1 MRMAVNP
8 SNRYPWYLRLIF
20 WGQKRKYGQVLNPAL
35 RWGKVPRLLA
45 AVTLLYSALDSS
57 RSSLSPV
64 LRSLVTVR
72 VSQINW
78 CQYCMDINTYTL
90 ANRCG
95 SMGKIT
101 ALGNWRE
108 NALFD
113 DAERCALDYAEAMTH
128 TDRQV
133 TDEQFNALK
142 TCFDDESIIELTGLI
157 AFQNMSCKFNNA
169 LGIPPQGFCI
179 SSINK

>member
-1 MRMAVNP
+1 MRIPVTPFNK
-8 SNRYPWYLRLIF
+8 YPWYLRLIF

-35 RWGKVPRLLA
+35 RWGRVPRLLA
-45 AVTLLYSALDSS
+45 AVTLLYGALDNS

-72 VSQINW
+72 VSQISL
-78 CQYCMDINTYTL
+78 CLYCVDINSYTL
-90 ANRCG
+90 AYRCG
-95 SMGKIT
+95 SIEKIT
-101 ALGNWRE
+101 ALANWRE
-108 NALFD
+108 STLFD
-113 DAERCALDYAEAMTH
+113 DAERLALDYAETMTH

-142 TCFDDESIIELTGLI
+142 TCFDDESIVELTGLI

-169 LGIPPQGFCI
+169 LDIPPQDFCF
-179 SSINK
+179 NN